1 MSEDTNVGIAERIER
16 PRTLRLSGAVDVSR
30 VRALLDA
37 ARSCGAGRSPVVI
50 ECSAVERLDAAGLQ
64 VLLAL
69 AKKLQSV
76 NLDVRLRSPS
86 EAVLAAVRLAG
97 VESELPIDE
106 RS

>member
-1 MSEDTNVGIAERIER
+1 MSDDTNAAITERSER
-16 PRTLRLSGAVDVSR
+16 PRTLRLSGAVDVAR
-30 VRALLDA
+30 VRELLDA
-37 ARSCGAGRSPVVI
+37 ARSCAAGRSRVVI

-76 NLDVRLRSPS
+76 NFDVRLRSPS

-106 RS
+106 AS